1 MPLKKIEM
9 YVSAPEVKKY
19 SNPYPSL
26 CVMPIGRIFLGGWT
40 EQFLSP
46 FSRSFAPGEN
56 FLAALNRTLYP
67 NFRLILPNLQPAY
80 HH

>member
-26 CVMPIGRIFLGGWT
+26 CVMPIGRFFWGDGQNNFYHPSVAVLPLVKIF
-40 EQFLSP
+40 
-46 FSRSFAPGEN
+46 
-56 FLAALNRTLYP
+56 
-67 NFRLILPNLQPAY
+67 
-80 HH
+80 